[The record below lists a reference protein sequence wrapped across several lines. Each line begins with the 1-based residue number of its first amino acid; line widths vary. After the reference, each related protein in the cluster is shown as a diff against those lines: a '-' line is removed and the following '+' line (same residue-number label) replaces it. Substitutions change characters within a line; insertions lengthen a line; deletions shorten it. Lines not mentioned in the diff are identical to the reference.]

1 MSQVPVQAPRHDL
14 SGRVALVTGAS
25 SGLGFEFGHWLA
37 DAGARVVFC
46 ARSLDKVRDAA
57 EAANARGGA
66 AMAVQMDVR
75 NEASIIAAFDAAE
88 AQFGTVDTVICNAG
102 VGHGGR
108 STDASAEHLR
118 ETMETNLLGVYL
130 TAREA
135 ARRMIAAGFRDSERG
150 RIVFIGSITAEQ
162 HHTGDAMYAATKA
175 AIAHLSRNFAR
186 EWVRQGI
193 NVNTLQPGWMAT
205 AINADWVASDAA
217 RDEIAGLN
225 RRRMVPIES
234 LRDPLLFFCSDAS
247 RHVTGTLLTVD
258 DGILL

>member
-1 MSQVPVQAPRHDL
+1 MSERPVEASCHDL
-14 SGRVALVTGAS
+14 SGRTALVTGAS
-25 SGLGFEFGHWLA
+25 SGLGLAFANWLA
-37 DAGARVVFC
+37 DAGAKVVFC
-46 ARSLDKVRDAA
+46 ARSLGKVRDAA
-57 EAANARGGA
+57 DAANGWGGA
-66 AMAVQMDVR
+66 AMAAQMDVR
-75 NEASIIAAFDAAE
+75 DEGSIIAAFDAAE

-108 STDASAEHLR
+108 STEASVDHLC

-135 ARRMIAAGFRDSERG
+135 ARRMIAAGFREHERG

-162 HHTGDAMYAATKA
+162 YHTGDAMYAATKA
-175 AIAHLSRNFAR
+175 GIAHLARNFAK

-193 NVNTLQPGWMAT
+193 NVNTLQPGWMET

-217 RDEIAGLN
+217 QDEIAGLN

-234 LRDPLLFFCSDAS
+234 LRDPLLFYCSDAS
-247 RHVTGTLLTVD
+247 RHVTGSLLTVD

>member
-1 MSQVPVQAPRHDL
+1 MSERLAEASRHDL
-14 SGRVALVTGAS
+14 SGRIALVTGAS
-25 SGLGFEFGHWLA
+25 SGLGLEFAHWLA
-37 DAGARVVFC
+37 DAGASVVFG

-57 EAANARGGA
+57 NAVNQRGGA
-66 AMAVQMDVR
+66 AMAAQMNVR
-75 NEASIIAAFDAAE
+75 DEASIIAAFDAAE

-108 STDASAEHLR
+108 STEASAEHLC

-135 ARRMIAAGFRDSERG
+135 ARRMIAAGFRDHERG
-150 RIVFIGSITAEQ
+150 RIVFIGSITAAQ

-175 AIAHLSRNFAR
+175 GIAHLARNFAK

-193 NVNTLQPGWMAT
+193 NVNTLQPGWMQT
-205 AINADWVASDAA
+205 AINADWVATDQAQQ
-217 RDEIAGLN
+217 DIAGLN

-234 LRDPLLFFCSDAS
+234 LRDPLLYYCSDAS
-247 RHVTGTLLTVD
+247 RYVTGTMLTVD